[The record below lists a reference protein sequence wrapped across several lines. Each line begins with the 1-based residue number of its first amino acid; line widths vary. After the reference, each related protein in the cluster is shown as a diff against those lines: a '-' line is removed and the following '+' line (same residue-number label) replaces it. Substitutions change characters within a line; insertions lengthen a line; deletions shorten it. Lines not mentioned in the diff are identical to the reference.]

1 MMHLHNQKRQDQTC
15 HPERSRRMACHGS
28 TPLTMTLFFFFRI
41 PAAFAA
47 ALVDPLCNFPGCGLP
62 PADLIGGVAL
72 PELARIALNAT
83 AALAVIFGIVGGAQ
97 YLLSRGDESQTEKAK
112 QTILWALIGMLVALV
127 SHRVVIAVLSQ
138 TYIASG
144 ADPLFEFFTA
154 VIYIMTALLNVG
166 FFLMVLWGG
175 MRMVMAKGT
184 EEEVS
189 KGRKTI
195 VYAIV
200 GAVIINV
207 IPFVVK
213 AVIAINP

>member
-1 MMHLHNQKRQDQTC
+1 M
-15 HPERSRRMACHGS
+15 
-28 TPLTMTLFFFFRI
+28 
-41 PAAFAA
+41 
-47 ALVDPLCNFPGCGLP
+47 
-62 PADLIGGVAL
+62 AL

>member
-1 MMHLHNQKRQDQTC
+1 
-15 HPERSRRMACHGS
+15 
-28 TPLTMTLFFFFRI
+28 MTFFFSIFRI

-47 ALVDPLCNFPGCGLP
+47 ALIDPQCNFPGCGRP
-62 PADLIGGVAL
+62 PADLVGAVAL

-83 AALAVIFGIVGGAQ
+83 AALAVIFGVVGGAQ

-112 QTILWALIGMLVALV
+112 QTILWALAGMLVALA
-127 SHRVVIAVLSQ
+127 SHRIVIAVLSQ
-138 TYIASG
+138 VYIG
-144 ADPLFEFFTA
+144 FGTDPLFEFFAA
-154 VIYIMTALLNVG
+154 VIGIMTALLNVG
-166 FFLMVLWGG
+166 FFLMILWGG
-175 MRMVMAKGT
+175 IRMVTARGA

-200 GAVIINV
+200 GAVVINV